1 MENYRHSAKSFR
13 EELKAKGVF
22 YTAPEMAEYMKK
34 LLPDDVQEI
43 YDPTCGNGGLL
54 SAFGDDV
61 QKYGQ
66 DIDGEQVRIAEE
78 RLQNFHGVTGDT
90 LAAPAF
96 LDRKFQYIIAN
107 PPFSVKWNPVEDE
120 RFSDAPVLP
129 PPGKAD
135 YAFILH
141 ILYLLAENG
150 KAVVMNFPGILYRGQ
165 REGKIRQWL
174 CEQNYIERVI
184 AIPGKKFED
193 TQIAT
198 CILILN
204 KSKQTTDII
213 FRDEETQLEKTVSL
227 EEVKAQDFNLS
238 VSSYIQIETEK
249 EEIDIN
255 TLNSDIEN
263 STLAHLKA
271 TLDMMLMLNHTVGE
285 KRNIAGFLTE
295 ILNIVHETTDKL
307 KVS

>member
-1 MENYRHSAKSFR
+1 
-13 EELKAKGVF
+13 
-22 YTAPEMAEYMKK
+22 
-34 LLPDDVQEI
+34 
-43 YDPTCGNGGLL
+43 
-54 SAFGDDV
+54 
-61 QKYGQ
+61 
-66 DIDGEQVRIAEE
+66 
-78 RLQNFHGVTGDT
+78 GDT

-107 PPFSVKWNPVEDE
+107 PPFSVKWNPVMDE

-174 CEQNYIERVI
+174 CEQNFIEKVI

-213 FRDEETQLEKTVSL
+213 FRDEENQLEKTVSL

-249 EEIDIN
+249 EEIDIDM
-255 TLNSDIEN
+255 LNSDIEN
-263 STLAHLKA
+263 ITLAHLRM
-271 TLDMMLMLNHTVGE
+271 TLGMMLMMNQTIDGE
-285 KRNIAGFLTE
+285 RHIAEYLRQ
-295 ILNIVHETTDKL
+295 ILDIVYETIDSL